1 MSNRNLELALRIR
14 TLVQGDGSIEDLR
27 RDMGELADE
36 IENADGPTRELN
48 DGLNDLDESGRKAG
62 RSIKA
67 AADPMAQ
74 LKELLSDIAV
84 AALAKQIL
92 DLNDQMTALKRGFD
106 VITGSTEKTGEALAF
121 VRGVADKLGV
131 GVNDLAQSYLKLTA
145 ASKGTQ
151 LEGAATEQI
160 FSSLA
165 GAMSVVGAGTQEVD
179 QAMTALAQ
187 IMSKGVVSAEE
198 LRGQLGDV
206 LPGAA
211 QQAANSLLVT
221 NAEFSKM
228 LESGEIIASEF
239 LPKFAAQIEKA
250 MGAGAGQAQTFGAA
264 WSRLTNQLA
273 DLATGPVGAGF
284 TSFVAGLT
292 EKLGLLVRGAGF
304 VSDAIGAV
312 GRALGGIAAGEPGA
326 ALEDLGQSAEN
337 AALKLYGIKTAAEQ
351 AAATQ
356 KQMEA
361 ELRTLLPELD
371 RFQDAVGRRELKDL
385 PEYLQAA
392 VAEFRKTGDA
402 VAATEQAVSKFL
414 GGVAQNLN
422 FDGVIRL
429 AGALQAV
436 GQEAKGAGADIQN
449 TLAAALEKLTDE
461 QLVKLKE
468 QAESAMAAAS
478 KGSDTAR
485 KAFADL
491 GLVVDAAANV
501 QLKRAAEQAG
511 KLSEAMSGYARGL
524 DGVARA
530 QVDGLKAEIALAK
543 ARGDG
548 LTVSQK
554 SIELARIEADWARS
568 SVAAKN
574 LEIDAEKKAVAAEIA
589 KLEATKATNAEEEET
604 RQLQLSGLR
613 LRQQALELSKST
625 VAAQAEEAAA
635 SAELAAKT
643 QAFVAAGYDEIE
655 AKRLALLASGQFTAA
670 LKIEEEQRKKTAET
684 TGKQTEA
691 TEAATA
697 ATEDQ
702 AAAIAD
708 TEREARRTAPVMSY
722 LAEAFGALNDKGR
735 AALDAI
741 GGDALLKGASNAIR
755 MAQATTDLAR
765 KLDEA
770 AQAEIAFGAEV
781 AALQDVAGGVGE
793 EADRARQKLIEMA
806 FAGAQGIDGITRS
819 GEEAVRALE
828 DIKRAT
834 EEAEAALA
842 GLAADF
848 RKQILQI
855 QGDQKAL
862 LDLEYQD
869 NLRKLEELSARAGEL
884 GRDEYERAKA
894 EAEDLH
900 RLKLKQLKE
909 QDEARNKQNS
919 TATTGG
925 QTAGGGAGGI
935 TTVNNTFLID
945 PAKLADEEW
954 VRRNVIPTLDRVS
967 RLRG

>member
-1 MSNRNLELALRIR
+1 MADRNLELALRIR
-14 TLVQGDGSIEDLR
+14 ALVQGDGSIEDLR
-27 RDMGELADE
+27 RDLGGLADE

-62 RSIKA
+62 RGIEA

-74 LKELLSDIAV
+74 FKELLADIAV
-84 AALAKQIL
+84 GALVKQIL

-211 QQAANSLLVT
+211 QQAANALLVT

-228 LESGEIIASEF
+228 LESGEVIASEF
-239 LPKFAAQIEKA
+239 LPKFAAQLEKA
-250 MGAGAGQAQTFGAA
+250 MGAGAGQVQTRIAA

-361 ELRTLLPELD
+361 ELRALVPELD

-385 PEYLQAA
+385 PEYLQSA

-449 TLAAALEKLTDE
+449 TLAAALDKLTDE
-461 QLVKLKE
+461 QLVNLKE

-491 GLVVDAAANV
+491 GLVVDAVANV
-501 QLKRAAEQAG
+501 QLKRAAEAAQKVAD
-511 KLSEAMSGYARGL
+511 SSGSYSGALER
-524 DGVARA
+524 
-530 QVDGLKAEIALAK
+530 LAK
-543 ARGDG
+543 AQLDG
-548 LTVSQK
+548 IQT
-554 SIELARIEADWARS
+554 
-568 SVAAKN
+568 
-574 LEIDAEKKAVAAEIA
+574 EIDLANA
-589 KLEATKATNAEEEET
+589 KGRTWEAQRK
-604 RQLQLSGLR
+604 
-613 LRQQALELSKST
+613 
-625 VAAQAEEAAA
+625 
-635 SAELAAKT
+635 SAELAELETRWAQTLAAAKQLEIQAT
-643 QAFVAAGYDEIE
+643 QAATQAKLAELQARADGSDASRLEIASLQLKLQALGQE
-655 AKRLALLASGQFTAA
+655 AEAQKLLGQLAEAQSERASKSADA
-670 LKIEEEQRKKTAET
+670 
-684 TGKQTEA
+684 TGKQAQASKEA
-691 TEAATA
+691 AEASEKAADANDKQARSYTLMEDAATGALRELSGLSKGMNELLSASLGLRDIGKVFGSEWTGELGKLKLALDQTEAAIRHNLEIIGPYAGQFERSANAANAARKAYLEQAIAAESLGAELTA
-697 ATEDQ
+697 ITDNVGASAQSMIDLVATAEAAKAGLGLLDDARLDKLQGEIDAANDRIREMHGLARDAKDQ
-702 AAAIAD
+702 LAALNAEIAAERGDTDKAARLKLELDQTRAIAD
-708 TEREARRTAPVMSY
+708 
-722 LAEAFGALNDKGR
+722 AEQKI
-735 AALDAI
+735 LDAQAA
-741 GGDALLKGASNAIR
+741 GNAELLALY
-755 MAQATTDLAR
+755 
-765 KLDEA
+765 
-770 AQAEIAFGAEV
+770 
-781 AALQDVAGGVGE
+781 E
-793 EADRARQKLIEMA
+793 EQK
-806 FAGAQGIDGITRS
+806 
-819 GEEAVRALE
+819 
-828 DIKRAT
+828 
-834 EEAEAALA
+834 
-842 GLAADF
+842 
-848 RKQILQI
+848 
-855 QGDQKAL
+855 
-862 LDLEYQD
+862 
-869 NLRKLEELSARAGEL
+869 RKLEEL
-884 GRDEYERAKA
+884 Y
-894 EAEDLH
+894 
-900 RLKLKQLKE
+900 RLKEKNLEADIKQ
-909 QDEARNKQNS
+909 RQNETTR
-919 TATTGG
+919 TAPS
-925 QTAGGGAGGI
+925 ASSGGAGGI
-935 TTVNNTFLID
+935 TTVNNTFLVD
-945 PAKLADEEW
+945 PTKLADEEW